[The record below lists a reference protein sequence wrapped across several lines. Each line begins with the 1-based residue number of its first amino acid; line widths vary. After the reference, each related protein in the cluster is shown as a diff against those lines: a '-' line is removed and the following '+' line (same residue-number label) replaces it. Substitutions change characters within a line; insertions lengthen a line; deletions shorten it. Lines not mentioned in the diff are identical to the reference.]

1 MSWIECPAANFCP
14 PCTSPSS
21 PSKWVG
27 LAWAGREG
35 ARPLYKGQVFLPWEE
50 EEDRIYRTT
59 YRRPNVRGEGAV
71 SVSVAIGGFVIP
83 RQLRLGRRR
92 QNLEDQ
98 VWGPLTSCKGPT
110 AQFHF
115 SLAQEAKKTQSIP
128 TQSLNLTYRARE
140 TRAPHPLL
148 QPSKQRICALGSE
161 RIHQLFSR

>member
-35 ARPLYKGQVFLPWEE
+35 ARPLYKGQVFLPGEE

-71 SVSVAIGGFVIP
+71 SVSVAIGGWVCYTAAVEDGMGEAK
-83 RQLRLGRRR
+83 LGRPS
-92 QNLEDQ
+92 L
-98 VWGPLTSCKGPT
+98 GTSPG
-110 AQFHF
+110 AG
-115 SLAQEAKKTQSIP
+115 SLKNSEYPNSI
-128 TQSLNLTYRARE
+128 LRTYRTRK
-140 TRAPHPLL
+140 TRARPRPLL
-148 QPSKQRICALGSE
+148 QPSKLRICALDSE
-161 RIHQLFSR
+161 RIHQLFSL